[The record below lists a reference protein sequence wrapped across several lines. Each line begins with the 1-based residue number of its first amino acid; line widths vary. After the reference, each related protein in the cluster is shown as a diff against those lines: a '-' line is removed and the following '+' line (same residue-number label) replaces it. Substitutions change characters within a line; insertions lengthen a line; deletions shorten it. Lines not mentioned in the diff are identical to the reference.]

1 MRQNEFYEDNV
12 LRLKEFFPAKELLN
26 VGDVAKFAGLDRR
39 TVEKRYPFTSGY
51 ITVATL
57 ARALCRQ

>member
-1 MRQNEFYEDNV
+1 MRQSEYYEDNV
-12 LRLKEFFPAKELLN
+12 LRLKELFPTKELLN

-39 TVEKRYPFTSGY
+39 TVKKRYPFTNNG

-57 ARALCRQ
+57 ARALCHQ